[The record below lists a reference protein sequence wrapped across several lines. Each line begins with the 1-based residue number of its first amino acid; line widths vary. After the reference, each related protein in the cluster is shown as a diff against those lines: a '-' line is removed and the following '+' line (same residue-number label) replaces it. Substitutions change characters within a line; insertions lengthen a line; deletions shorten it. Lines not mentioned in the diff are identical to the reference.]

1 MDSFNTDQSV
11 EQEQSQDQPMTFKVG
26 DREYDP
32 DSAAKKIS
40 SADEHIARIEAENA
54 ELRKKAEAALSED
67 VINARIEEALQKLNQ
82 ASSPE
87 SRSDEA
93 TTSFDPE
100 KLSQTAR
107 EAALSAIE
115 EREKQRQEQEMK
127 TVAEKTFRE
136 TFNSLANVY
145 GKDGI
150 QDAIKEAGISIE
162 KADQMAR
169 DPELSSVLLRALK
182 VDKGKPSLSPS
193 GSINSASLNNRK
205 PQSPFEGKDTLS
217 TDDIIEALRRSR
229 Q

>member
-1 MDSFNTDQSV
+1 
-11 EQEQSQDQPMTFKVG
+11 
-26 DREYDP
+26 
-32 DSAAKKIS
+32 
-40 SADEHIARIEAENA
+40 
-54 ELRKKAEAALSED
+54 
-67 VINARIEEALQKLNQ
+67 
-82 ASSPE
+82 
-87 SRSDEA
+87 
-93 TTSFDPE
+93 
-100 KLSQTAR
+100 
-107 EAALSAIE
+107 
-115 EREKQRQEQEMK
+115 MK

-136 TFNSLANVY
+136 TFDSLASVY